1 MTINACFEL
10 LMDLL
15 LLLEFLHCN
24 RRQVGQLADFDL
36 ISHVLSVAIG
46 KLTDCIKKLI
56 IDGDLVLEG
65 TAIPLVQH
73 LDFVSLLAQVDVEV
87 HCPID
92 SSLDFILLLI
102 NALNFTVLI
111 GELAI

>member
-15 LLLEFLHCN
+15 LLLEFLHRD
-24 RRQVGQLADFDL
+24 RRQVGQLANLDL

-46 KLTDCIKKLI
+46 KLTDCIEKLI
-56 IDGDLVLEG
+56 IDGDLVFEG

-73 LDFVSLLAQVDVEV
+73 LDFISLLAQVDIEI

-92 SSLDFILLLI
+92 GSFNFILLLL
-102 NALNFTVLI
+102 NAFNFTLLI